1 MSGPAEQTTNAVII
15 PPGEG
20 RSIFS
25 PVPLAWS
32 VENLETDNN
41 DSLKSVVGPSIV
53 RIKTS
58 YESDTSTFAA
68 PTSAPD
74 EDVEVLSQEFVGK
87 FFKTSRPHSVFYAN
101 LHSGAVETLLYRFG
115 TNLYRFLGE
124 PEKEDEIIL
133 SGLASIATP
142 RFPDQYLVMNN
153 QVIYTNG
160 VDRARIISYDGSVDL
175 LGYSEKPSTPMVNGP
190 SQPEASDAP
199 YYYPNSMGYSF
210 PGRIGTPGDT
220 LTGREGS
227 LLAGQW
233 YYYFQFEDRHG
244 NLSPFSYRSES
255 VSTKAA
261 QAQPFTAT
269 SLESGVPFGK
279 GVSGDSDNRR
289 TRLRNDGSE
298 LDDLT
303 RRFLV
308 TMSGN
313 APETTAAV
321 RIFRTP
327 DTQHVDN
334 IPRFLA
340 RVPGSVSFTFDDNY
354 ADSELS
360 FPWQET
366 VATPVFKVM
375 CSHQGRLIVGNIV
388 GEPGLVR
395 RSEPG
400 FPGTFLEDDFI
411 YPDAGG
417 SEITGLVSHNGVLL
431 AFTDNSIYAIGD
443 DFSVPQPISLGVGC
457 SAPRSIVARR
467 DGTLMWLSR
476 EGFYGMREMGN
487 IVRMSGPIDTIFKEA
502 VNFGQLN
509 MAVAVF
515 DTESGEYRCALAP
528 KGTRRNEL
536 LFCFDGKYWR
546 RQTLGIHIAD
556 MCVTPNTFRYTYAIG
571 SDVREQDVS
580 VRASSENLLTPT
592 VDATADLARLFVLN
606 RQNSDWFA
614 GPRRIRYRSNWIYSS
629 DYGLTPTNVRT
640 LYIGLLDAFDGF
652 ATVRIYKNGSW
663 DPVHV
668 MNDLRTVGVDDESDV
683 VTDIAGSATYDKSKF
698 HLPRLHWR
706 QVPVD
711 LQNVN
716 SWAFEIEMIGFP
728 APFRGADLPGGV
740 RGDGSFW
747 PGAHLRKDEV
757 ALANLTGAYTNK
769 SVGPELMKFYDRD
782 TYRTGQPWPELGRI
796 RIVAFAFD
804 ASIATK
810 GNAKGRVPRRKDR

>member
-20 RSIFS
+20 RRIFS

-32 VENLETDNN
+32 VENLETDND
-41 DSLKSVVGPSIV
+41 DSLKSIVGPSIV

-58 YESDTSTFAA
+58 FETDTTYSVTGG
-68 PTSAPD
+68 TSEPVT
-74 EDVEVLSQEFVGK
+74 DVTVTTRETVSK

-101 LHSGAVETLLYRFG
+101 LHSGSVETLLYRFG
-115 TNLYRFLGE
+115 TNLYRFRGE
-124 PEKEDEIIL
+124 PGKEDEIIETNL
-133 SGLASIATP
+133 VSASIP
-142 RFPDQYLVMNN
+142 RFPDQYVLMNN
-153 QVIYTNG
+153 QIIFTNG

-199 YYYPNSMGYSF
+199 YYFPNSMGYSF

-244 NLSPFSYRSES
+244 NLSPFSYSSES

-269 SLESGVPFGK
+269 SLDSAVPFAK
-279 GVSGDSDNRR
+279 GVSSDDDNRR
-289 TRLRNDGSE
+289 KRINNDGSE

-308 TMSGN
+308 SMSGN
-313 APETTAAV
+313 APEATAAV
-321 RIFRTP
+321 RIYRTP

-334 IPRFLA
+334 VPRFLA
-340 RVPGSVSFTFDDNY
+340 RVPGSVPFTFDDNY

-360 FPWQET
+360 FPWQKT

-400 FPGTFLEDDFI
+400 FAGTFLEDDFI

-417 SEITGLVSHNGVLL
+417 AEITGLVSHNGVLL
-431 AFTDNSIYAIGD
+431 AFTENSIYAIGD

-487 IVRMSGPIDTIFKEA
+487 IVRMSGPIDTIFKES

-515 DTESGEYRCALAP
+515 DTDSGEYRCALAP
-528 KGTRRNEL
+528 KGTRKNEL
-536 LFCFDGKYWR
+536 IFCFDGKYWR
-546 RQTLGIHIAD
+546 RQTLGIHISD

-571 SDVREQDVS
+571 TDDRERDVS
-580 VRASSENLLTPT
+580 LKVGDENTKG
-592 VDATADLARLFVLN
+592 DLARLFVLN
-606 RQNSDWFA
+606 RQTSDWFA
-614 GPRRIRYRSNWIYSS
+614 GPRRIQYRSNWIYSS

-668 MNDLRTVGVDDESDV
+668 MTDLRTVGVDDESNLVMDV
-683 VTDIAGSATYDKSKF
+683 AGSAIFNKSKF
-698 HLPRLHWR
+698 HSPRLYWR

-716 SWAFEIEMIGFP
+716 SWAFEVEMVGFP
-728 APFRGADLPGGV
+728 APFRGADLLPAV
-740 RGDGSFW
+740 AGDGSW
-747 PGAHLRKDEV
+747 PGDNLAKDRNALMKLYAGSEV
-757 ALANLTGAYTNK
+757 GGLA
-769 SVGPELMKFYDRD
+769 GPEIKAFDAIAA
-782 TYRTGQPWPELGRI
+782 TGHPWPELGRI

-810 GNAKGRVPRRKDR
+810 GNSKGRVPRRKDR